1 MSQHDVP
8 LGYSETVEDPM
19 NKTHSLLLPTLKN
32 AANPEPSRVGEG
44 GKTDQLHPPPH
55 QRTPSL
61 KEAFGHAHTKNHA
74 YYKATPTNLA
84 GNCKMDEVEEEARE
98 EEKMETIQGEDAG
111 GDEGEN
117 DTTLASEVSRLPS
130 PL

>member
-1 MSQHDVP
+1 
-8 LGYSETVEDPM
+8 M

-44 GKTDQLHPPPH
+44 GKMDQLHPPPH
-55 QRTPSL
+55 RRTPSL
-61 KEAFGHAHTKNHA
+61 KMGVSHALHKT
-74 YYKATPTNLA
+74 TPTNLA
-84 GNCKMDEVEEEARE
+84 GNCKMDEVEEAREEARE

-117 DTTLASEVSRLPS
+117 ETTLVSEVSLLPS